1 MMLDELLWAA
11 RTRGVIDK
19 KSDFD
24 NDFYL
29 ETGLE
34 KC

>member
-24 NDFYL
+24 L